1 MAKSSTS
8 FKPGNNANPGGR
20 PKVDPEVKKLLS
32 STCLWAVKE
41 IIKLAKETEDEG
53 VKFKSLQ
60 YLVDRDL
67 GKAPQAINLA
77 DAEGEKLSIQVIIQ
91 QAGGKT

>member
-1 MAKSSTS
+1 MA
-8 FKPGNNANPGGR
+8 FKKGQSGNPGGKK
-20 PKVDPEVKKLLS
+20 PIDPQVKKLLS
-32 STCLWAVKE
+32 SKCLWAVKG
-41 IIKLAKETEDEG
+41 IIKLAESSEDDG
-53 VKFKSLQ
+53 IRLKSFQ
-60 YLVDRDL
+60 YLVDREL